1 MSAAESAHGNAA
13 TYFVDSHIA
22 AGRAGKMAFREVDGA
37 KRSLTYGELSESSSR
52 VAGAFAAA
60 GIQRESRA
68 AMLCLDT
75 IEYPQLFWG
84 ALKAGVVAVPVNTLL
99 SASIYDSILRDS
111 RATALFVSAPLYPVV
126 ADILADNPYLR
137 TVVVIGGGAPQGS
150 ITFETFIKGHEP
162 AQTVAVLPEAEEVDI
177 DIKDQDLRI
186 DVYRSS
192 GAGGQHV
199 NKTDSAVRLT
209 HEPTGLVV
217 QCQSQRSQHQNKDRA
232 IKQLKSKLY
241 ELEIQKK
248 EEENQKELT
257 SKTDIGWGHQIR
269 SYVLQPYQLVKDLRN
284 KTGAGF
290 LDCKKSLVI
299 T

>member
-1 MSAAESAHGNAA
+1 MSAAGSAHGNAA

-22 AGRAGKMAFREVDGA
+22 AGRAGKLAFREVDGA
-37 KRSLTYGELSESSSR
+37 RRSQTYGELSEASSR
-52 VAGAFAAA
+52 IAGAFAAA

-150 ITFETFIKGHEP
+150 ITFETFIKGHAP
-162 AQTVAVLPEAEEVDI
+162 AQTVDVLPDEVAFW
-177 DIKDQDLRI
+177 L
-186 DVYRSS
+186 YSS
-192 GAGGQHV
+192 GSTGQPKGVTHV
-199 NKTDSAVRLT
+199 HGSLRATADT
-209 HEPTGLVV
+209 YG
-217 QCQSQRSQHQNKDRA
+217 SQV
-232 IKQLKSKLY
+232 
-241 ELEIQKK
+241 LEIREDDLVYSAAKIFFAYGLGNAMTFPMSVGATTLLLAGRPSGKQ
-248 EEENQKELT
+248 QRRGADRHRDCLLYT
-257 SKTDIGWGHQIR
+257 SPSPRDGLLSR
-269 SYVLQPYQLVKDLRN
+269 MPSS
-284 KTGAGF
+284 A
-290 LDCKKSLVI
+290 
-299 T
+299 